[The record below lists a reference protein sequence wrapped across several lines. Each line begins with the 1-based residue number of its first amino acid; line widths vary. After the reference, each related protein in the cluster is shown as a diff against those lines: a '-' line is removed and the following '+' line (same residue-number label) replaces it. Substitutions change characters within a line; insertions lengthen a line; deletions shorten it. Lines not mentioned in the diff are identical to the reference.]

1 MSHRILFT
9 CGRESTYPRN
19 AIIKTCLEHNFE
31 VVSVTDDARWLP
43 LRYLR
48 LACKLS
54 KVARKN
60 FDLFFVGFVGHP
72 LILFLNLL
80 KKRPVVFDTFISIYD
95 TVCFD
100 RQLFKP
106 SSLFGKITF
115 WLDRLSC
122 NLSDLVCLD
131 TKEHVRYFQ
140 ETFCIQPEKLWSF
153 YVGCDERIFYPR
165 TGESTTPLVLF
176 YGSFLPLQGVDVI
189 VRAAKILENE
199 PGLRFRIIGKG
210 LESKNIKNLAREL
223 GIRNIDFLPPV
234 PLMELPEHIRQATI
248 CLGGHFGHVDK
259 AARVIAGKTFQ
270 CLAMGKATIVGD
282 NPANKELL
290 THGYDAW
297 FCRMND
303 PQALANAIRELVY
316 DKERCT
322 NIGKNAY
329 RTFMDHASTQV
340 LSTQLKDKILSVI
353 ERRFDIDKW
362 K

>member
-1 MSHRILFT
+1 MPYKILFT
-9 CGRESTYPRN
+9 CGREPTYPRN

-31 VVSVTDDARWLP
+31 VVSVTDNARWLP

-48 LACKLS
+48 LACKLFR
-54 KVARKN
+54 VARDN

-80 KKRPVVFDTFISIYD
+80 KKRPVVFDAFISIYD
-95 TVCFD
+95 TLCFD
-100 RQLFKP
+100 RQVYKP

-140 ETFCIQPEKLWSF
+140 ETFGIQPEKLWSF
-153 YVGCDERIFYPR
+153 YIGCDERIFYPR
-165 TGESTTPLVLF
+165 TGDNPIPLVL
-176 YGSFLPLQGVDVI
+176 YNGSFLPLQGVDVI
-189 VRAAKILENE
+189 IRAAKILENE
-199 PGLRFRIIGKG
+199 PGLRFRFIGKG
-210 LESKNIKNLAREL
+210 RELKNIKNLAREL
-223 GIRNIDFLPPV
+223 SIRNIDFLPPV
-234 PLMELPEHIRQATI
+234 PLQELPEHISQATI

-259 AARVIAGKTFQ
+259 AARVIAGKTFES
-270 CLAMGKATIVGD
+270 LAMGKATIVGD
-282 NPANKELL
+282 NHANKELL

-303 PQALANAIRELVY
+303 PQALADAIRELIY
-316 DKERCT
+316 DKDKCV

-329 RTFMDHASTQV
+329 RTFMDRASMQV
-340 LSTQLKDKILSVI
+340 LSIQLRDKILSVI
-353 ERRFDIDKW
+353 EGSLDIDKR